1 MGSRKTRKYWTI
13 LDGDVLNR
21 VTVYKFGKVFSP
33 KARKRDFEAG
43 FDRPGLISKI
53 HHLLQVHS
61 AQRLIN
67 KTKNRNSCQILH
79 IALFKAIR
87 ACFERNISESK
98 LFPIKN
104 LFLELLHCEGNLG
117 AIFSILSSSHVT
129 HPAVNIL
136 YNSDREENS
145 RALDYYLQQISTLKV
160 EEFGVNTG
168 KPLDIINQELNMIS
182 HRLPLSMALVKR
194 DPALVLTLLRHGAE
208 PLKSI
213 YNSTGDS
220 TVEDDDEP
228 NHIEQLVDDLNG
240 FVIFQNTG
248 FTESTRNI
256 LAAEEKKVRTC
267 LTYFLRS
274 VPSLVLSSSNHV
286 DTNIVDS
293 DNEETEKVDRVPT
306 PVEPERKTY
315 DIHPLVAATLNMS
328 YFTETPKLTHLCRCA
343 VRRQIKEANK
353 LSIPLAIQCLPLPRV
368 MKEYLDLMKE

>member
-13 LDGDVLNR
+13 MDGDVLNR
-21 VTVYKFGKVFSP
+21 VTVYKFGKVFAP
-33 KARKRDFEAG
+33 KASRRTCESG
-43 FDRPGLISKI
+43 SDRPGLISKI

-67 KTKNRNSCQILH
+67 KTNNRSSCQILH

-104 LFLELLHCEGNLG
+104 LFLELLYCEGNLSS
-117 AIFSILSSSHVT
+117 IFSILSSSHVA

-136 YNSDREENS
+136 YNSNREENS
-145 RALDYYLQQISTLKV
+145 RALDYYLQQISTLEV

-213 YNSTGDS
+213 YNTSDCTI
-220 TVEDDDEP
+220 EDEDEP
-228 NHIEQLVDDLNG
+228 NHVEQLVDDLNG
-240 FVIFQNTG
+240 FVIFQSTG

-256 LAAEEKKVRTC
+256 LAAEEKKVRAC

-274 VPSLVLSSSNHV
+274 VPSIVLSSSNHV
-286 DTNIVDS
+286 DTNMDGS
-293 DNEETEKVDRVPT
+293 DDDDETEKVDRVKT
-306 PVEPERKTY
+306 PVEPERQTY
-315 DIHPLVAATLNMS
+315 DIHPLVAATLNMG

-343 VRRQIKEANK
+343 VRRQIKETNK
-353 LSIPLAIQCLPLPRV
+353 LSIPLAIECLPLPKMV
-368 MKEYLDLMKE
+368 KEYLDLVKE